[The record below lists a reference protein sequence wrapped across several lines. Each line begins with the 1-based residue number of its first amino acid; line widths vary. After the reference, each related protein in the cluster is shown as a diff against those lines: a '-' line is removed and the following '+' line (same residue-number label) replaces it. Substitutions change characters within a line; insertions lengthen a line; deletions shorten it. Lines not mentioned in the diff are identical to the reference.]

1 MTKRNIT
8 TVRTEDGWG
17 NRRDNASRLSKS
29 FDTQSEA
36 IAAAKVTAQREK
48 LEHRIQ
54 GRDGKIREA
63 NSYGND
69 PHPPKAEFH
78 NPQYVPTCPIKGSV
92 AISLADWPLELG
104 QALSRKRVQWTA
116 PNKNCRNR

>member
-69 PHPPKAEFH
+69 PHPPK
-78 NPQYVPTCPIKGSV
+78 G
-92 AISLADWPLELG
+92 
-104 QALSRKRVQWTA
+104 
-116 PNKNCRNR
+116 